1 MVDATPPLPNVSD
14 TGLPSNVA
22 AGICAIFHL
31 LGGLVFYFVERKDQF
46 VRHWAIQTIYF
57 GGAWMAAF
65 FAIAF
70 LSAIFTHAPLVGWI
84 FALLFVLVNFAVWL
98 GGVVLWII
106 GIVKAFQGEKWEYPI
121 TSELGKKIFPNLS

>member
-1 MVDATPPLPNVSD
+1 MADATPPLPNVSD

>member
-1 MVDATPPLPNVSD
+1 MADATPPLPNVSD

-31 LGGLVFYFVERKDQF
+31 LGGLVFYFIERKDQF

-57 GGAWMAAF
+57 GGAWMAVF

-84 FALLFVLVNFAVWL
+84 FALLFVLLNFAVWL